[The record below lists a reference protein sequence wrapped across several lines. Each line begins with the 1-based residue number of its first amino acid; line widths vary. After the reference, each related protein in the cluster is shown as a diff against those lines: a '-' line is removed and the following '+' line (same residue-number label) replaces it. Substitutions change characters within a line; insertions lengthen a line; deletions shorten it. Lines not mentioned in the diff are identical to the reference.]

1 LAILSV
7 CGVRARRAARE
18 PLMNWK
24 TRIRA
29 ACGIAAI
36 VALLAAA
43 VAAQRGGAHFADG
56 LPVDRALATE
66 LQQAIGHESPAAT
79 AIVVVDVESGKIIA
93 ARGMDLAAHRLET
106 PGSSVKPFVL
116 MTLLEAGRLDPQKK
130 LMCHRPL
137 WIGGVRMDCLH
148 PEDVTQLDATEAI
161 AYSCNSYV
169 AQAAVRFD
177 ADEVVQLYR
186 RLGFDSVSGL
196 ADGEATGRIQRSST
210 REEME
215 LEALGHWGV
224 QVTPLELLE
233 AYRKLALR
241 VRRGEMADADAPVLA
256 GLEGSVDFG
265 MGHAAHVN
273 GMKIAGKTGTS
284 EAPGVPR
291 THGFFDGYAP
301 AEKPEIAIMVYVERG
316 RGSDAAAAAQPV
328 LAAFAKHP
336 RSP

>member
-7 CGVRARRAARE
+7 CGTPLNRDRE
-18 PLMNWK
+18 QLMNWTTPIK
-24 TRIRA
+24 A
-29 ACGIAAI
+29 ASGFAAALALIAA
-36 VALLAAA
+36 ATAG
-43 VAAQRGGAHFADG
+43 QHGQAHFAG
-56 LPVDRALATE
+56 GPSADRALAAE
-66 LQQAIGHESPAAT
+66 LQQAIEHESPAPT
-79 AIVVVDVESGKIIA
+79 AIVVVDVESGKTIA
-93 ARGMDLAAHRLET
+93 ARGMDLAAHRLAT

-116 MTLLEAGRLDPQKK
+116 MALLESARLDPQKK
-130 LMCHRPL
+130 LLCHRPL

-148 PEDVTQLDATEAI
+148 PEDVTQLDAIEAI

-169 AQAAVRFD
+169 AQAAVRFN

-186 RLGFDSVSGL
+186 RLGFDSATGL
-196 ADGEATGRIQRSST
+196 ADGESTGRIERSST

-241 VRRGEMADADAPVLA
+241 VRRGEMAEADAPVLA
-256 GLEGSVDFG
+256 GLVGSTDFG
-265 MGHAAHVN
+265 MAHAAHVD

-301 AEKPEIAIMVYVERG
+301 AEKPQVAIMVYVERG
-316 RGSDAAAAAQPV
+316 SGGDAAAAAQPV

>member
-1 LAILSV
+1 
-7 CGVRARRAARE
+7 
-18 PLMNWK
+18 MNWT

-29 ACGIAAI
+29 ASGLAVAL
-36 VALLAAA
+36 ALLALTA
-43 VAAQRGGAHFADG
+43 AAQHGHAHFAG
-56 LPVDRALATE
+56 GESVDRALAAE
-66 LQQAIGHESPAAT
+66 LQQAIEHESPAAT
-79 AIVVVDVESGKIIA
+79 AIVVVDVESSRIIA
-93 ARGMDLAAHRLET
+93 ARGLDLAAHRLET

-116 MTLLEAGRLDPQKK
+116 MSLLESGRLDPQKK
-130 LMCHRPL
+130 LLCHRPL

-169 AQAAVRFD
+169 AQAAVRFNS
-177 ADEVVQLYR
+177 DEVVQLYR
-186 RLGFDSVSGL
+186 RLGFDSASGL
-196 ADGEATGRIQRSST
+196 AEGEATGRIERSST

-241 VRRGEMADADAPVLA
+241 VRRGEIEEADAPVLA
-256 GLEGSVDFG
+256 GLEGSTEFG
-265 MGHAAHVN
+265 MAHAAHVD

-291 THGFFDGYAP
+291 THGFFNGYAP
-301 AEKPEIAIMVYVERG
+301 TEKPQIAIMVYVERG
-316 RGSDAAAAAQPV
+316 RGGDAAAAAQPV

>member
-1 LAILSV
+1 LAILGV
-7 CGVRARRAARE
+7 CGA
-18 PLMNWK
+18 PLKRTSRDQFMNWT

-29 ACGIAAI
+29 LSGLGAAL
-36 VALLAAA
+36 ALLA
-43 VAAQRGGAHFADG
+43 VATAGQHGGAHFADG
-56 LPVDRALATE
+56 PSVDRALAAE
-66 LQQAIGHESPAAT
+66 LQQAIEHESPAPT

-93 ARGMDLAAHRLET
+93 GRGMDLAAHRLAT

-116 MTLLEAGRLDPQKK
+116 MALLESGRLDPQKK
-130 LMCHRPL
+130 LLCHRPL

-169 AQAAVRFD
+169 AQAAVRFN

-186 RLGFDSVSGL
+186 RLGFDSATGL
-196 ADGEATGRIQRSST
+196 ADGEATGRIEHSST

-241 VRRGEMADADAPVLA
+241 VRRGEIADADAPVLA
-256 GLEGSVDFG
+256 GLEGSTDFG
-265 MGHAAHVN
+265 MAHAAHVD

-301 AEKPEIAIMVYVERG
+301 AEKPQIAIMVYVERG
-316 RGSDAAAAAQPV
+316 SGGDAAAAAQPV
-328 LAAFAKHP
+328 LAAFARHP

>member
-7 CGVRARRAARE
+7 CGTRQKRAGRKQ
-18 PLMNWK
+18 LMNW
-24 TRIRA
+24 TNSIRA
-29 ACGIAAI
+29 ASGLGAAF
-36 VALLAAA
+36 VLLA
-43 VAAQRGGAHFADG
+43 VATAGQHGQAHFAG
-56 LPVDRALATE
+56 GPPVDRALAAE

-93 ARGMDLAAHRLET
+93 ARGLDLAAHRLET

-116 MTLLEAGRLDPQKK
+116 MALLESGRLDPRKK
-130 LMCHRPL
+130 LLCHRPL
-137 WIGGVRMDCLH
+137 WIGGSRMDCLH

-169 AQAAVRFD
+169 AQAAARFD
-177 ADEVVQLYR
+177 ANELVQLYR

-196 ADGEATGRIQRSST
+196 ADGEATGRIQQSST

-256 GLEGSVDFG
+256 GLEGSVEFG
-265 MGHAAHVN
+265 MGHAAQVD

-284 EAPGVPR
+284 EAPGMPR
-291 THGFFDGYAP
+291 THGFFAGYMP
-301 AEKPEIAIMVYVERG
+301 AEKPEIAIMVYVDRG
-316 RGSDAAAAAQPV
+316 RGGDAAAAAQPV

>member
-1 LAILSV
+1 LV
-7 CGVRARRAARE
+7 AA
-18 PLMNWK
+18 L
-24 TRIRA
+24 
-29 ACGIAAI
+29 
-36 VALLAAA
+36 ALLA
-43 VAAQRGGAHFADG
+43 VATAGQHGQAHFADG
-56 LPVDRALATE
+56 PSMDRALAAE
-66 LQQAIGHESPAAT
+66 LKQAIEHESPAPT

-93 ARGMDLAAHRLET
+93 ARGTDLAAHRLAT

-116 MTLLEAGRLDPQKK
+116 MALLESGRLDPQKK
-130 LMCHRPL
+130 LLCHRPL

-148 PEDVTQLDATEAI
+148 PEDVTQLDASQAI

-169 AQAAVRFD
+169 AQAAVRFN
-177 ADEVVQLYR
+177 ADEVVELYR
-186 RLGFDSVSGL
+186 RLGFDSATGL
-196 ADGEATGRIQRSST
+196 ADGEATGRIEQPST
-210 REEME
+210 REEIE

-241 VRRGEMADADAPVLA
+241 VRRGEMAEADGPVLA
-256 GLEGSVDFG
+256 GLEGSTDFG
-265 MGHAAHVN
+265 MAHAAHVD

-301 AEKPEIAIMVYVERG
+301 AEKPQIAIMVYVERG
-316 RGSDAAAAAQPV
+316 SGGDAAAAAQPV

>member
-1 LAILSV
+1 
-7 CGVRARRAARE
+7 
-18 PLMNWK
+18 M
-24 TRIRA
+24 
-29 ACGIAAI
+29 
-36 VALLAAA
+36 LLA
-43 VAAQRGGAHFADG
+43 VATAGQHGQAHFADS
-56 LPVDRALATE
+56 PSVDRALAAE
-66 LQQAIGHESPAAT
+66 MQLAIEHESPAPT

-93 ARGMDLAAHRLET
+93 ARGMDLAAHRLAT

-116 MTLLEAGRLDPQKK
+116 MTLLESGRLDPQKK
-130 LMCHRPL
+130 LLCHRPL
-137 WIGGVRMDCLH
+137 WIGGVRMDCPH
-148 PEDVTQLDATEAI
+148 PEDVSQLDATEAI

-169 AQAAVRFD
+169 AQAAVRFR
-177 ADEVVQLYR
+177 ADEVVELYR
-186 RLGFDSVSGL
+186 RLGFDSVTGL
-196 ADGEATGRIQRSST
+196 ADGEATGRIELSST
-210 REEME
+210 GEEME

-241 VRRGEMADADAPVLA
+241 VRRGEMSEADAAVLA
-256 GLEGSVDFG
+256 GLEGSTDFG
-265 MGHAAHVN
+265 MAHAAHVD

-301 AEKPEIAIMVYVERG
+301 AEKPQIAIMAYVERG
-316 RGSDAAAAAQPV
+316 SGGDAAAAAQPV